1 MSLII
6 YILASVVIVIFDIK
20 FLFMGFLSKSSLG
33 KRLIMYKLNAI
44 KENYKILDE
53 DKYVAAVEM
62 RNKVLIFAFSI
73 IAPMVVYYYK
83 SKYIW
88 FFIGVYL
95 AIDITFENMSKKFL
109 ESKNPKNK

>member
-6 YILASVVIVIFDIK
+6 YILAIIVIVVFDIK
-20 FLFMGFLSKSSLG
+20 FLLMGFLSKSSFG
-33 KRLIMYKLNAI
+33 KKLIMYKLNAI
-44 KENYKILDE
+44 KDDYKILDK
-53 DKYVAAVEM
+53 DKYVAAVEV

-95 AIDITFENMSKKFL
+95 AIDITLENRSKKFL
-109 ESKNPKNK
+109 ESKKPKKE

>member
-6 YILASVVIVIFDIK
+6 YILVGIVVVVFDIK
-20 FLFMGFLSKSSLG
+20 FLFMGFLSKSSFG
-33 KRLIMYKLNAI
+33 KKLIMYKLNAM
-44 KENYKILDE
+44 KDNYKILDK
-53 DKYVAAVEM
+53 DKYIAAVEV
-62 RNKVLIFAFSI
+62 RNKVLLFAFSI
-73 IAPMVVYYYK
+73 IVPMVVYYYK

-109 ESKNPKNK
+109 ESKNPKKK